1 MMNSL
6 KFRKLSFSRRR
17 RGSISTFS
25 STTSCCGTV
34 VLKASYGSSYNTV
47 YGAVAVVFKVFKSEK
62 RKLFV
67 RSKKSFRF
75 EDACSSTHSII
86 NQNGRAPAEQNNH
99 HPTGQMIWISFASA
113 VTFPPALRGVD
124 ASIRLGVFAV
134 RVRACRALL
143 ESPRAQVSAAPR
155 RRSCAE

>member
-1 MMNSL
+1 MSD
-6 KFRKLSFSRRR
+6 
-17 RGSISTFS
+17 
-25 STTSCCGTV
+25 
-34 VLKASYGSSYNTV
+34 SYDTV
-47 YGAVAVVFKVFKSEK
+47 YGAVAVVFKLKCSNRRTEALRPFEEK
-62 RKLFV
+62 LPFRSMLACFV
-67 RSKKSFRF
+67 QVL
-75 EDACSSTHSII
+75 HLI

-134 RVRACRALL
+134 RLRACCALL